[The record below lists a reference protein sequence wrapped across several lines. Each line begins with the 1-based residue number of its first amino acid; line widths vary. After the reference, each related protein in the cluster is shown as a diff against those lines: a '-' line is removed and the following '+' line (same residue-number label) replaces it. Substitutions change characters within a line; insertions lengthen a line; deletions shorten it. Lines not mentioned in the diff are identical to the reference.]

1 MHDVVVG
8 IVKELIRAPRRH
20 GAPAVDPSLAF
31 LPSSPDSATP
41 SSIFRLAACPRSIL
55 PRYLPLL
62 YPSSLFSS
70 GMVNHYL
77 AAGATLPIKSPS
89 LRNTF
94 NQLLSETSLSIDY
107 LDMLHGQ
114 STIYLARVGCEKP
127 SCCLWTH
134 ISPSWKLLE
143 RSTRNF
149 STMWQCLRSLFGQLA
164 SWFWL

>member
-31 LPSSPDSATP
+31 LPSSPNSAKP

-62 YPSSLFSS
+62 YPSFLFYSRAA
-70 GMVNHYL
+70 NHYL
-77 AAGATLPIKSPS
+77 AAGATLLIKGPS
-89 LRNTF
+89 LRSTF

-107 LDMLHGQ
+107 LDTQHGQ
-114 STIYLARVGCEKP
+114 STTYLARAGCEKP
-127 SCCLWTH
+127 LRCLWTH
-134 ISPSWKLLE
+134 ISTSWKLLE
-143 RSTRNF
+143 RSARNF
-149 STMWQCLRSLFGQLA
+149 STMWQCLRSLSGQLA
-164 SWFWL
+164 SWF